1 LHIGYA
7 FVPIGFTLL
16 ALSILRPDTV
26 AASAAMHAWTVGAIG
41 IMTLAVMTRASLGH
55 TGGVLTAT
63 RATQLL
69 YGAAIFSAIARVAA
83 GFGMARN
90 PMLHVAA
97 AAWVFAFAGF
107 AAVFGPLLATR
118 REAAS

>member
-1 LHIGYA
+1 
-7 FVPIGFTLL
+7 
-16 ALSILRPDTV
+16 
-26 AASAAMHAWTVGAIG
+26 
-41 IMTLAVMTRASLGH
+41 MTSRSASLGH

-69 YGAAIFSAIARVAA
+69 YVAAIFSAIARIAA

-90 PMLHVAA
+90 PMLHLAA

-107 AAVFGPLLATR
+107 VAIFGPCLR
-118 REAAS
+118 RAGEAARCEVASHPNLVVGTSSHSVAARNSLCCCG